1 MEDNNIMSLINAE
14 SRPSKSK
21 TTTKGKWRE
30 IEAIHDRYRLR
41 QELQELGMSSEDELN
56 SL

>member
-1 MEDNNIMSLINAE
+1 MEDTNIMSVIDAE
-14 SRPSKSK
+14 SRPAKSK
-21 TTTKGKWRE
+21 TTKGKWRE

>member
-1 MEDNNIMSLINAE
+1 MEDTNIMSLINAE
-14 SRPSKSK
+14 SRPSKTK
-21 TTTKGKWRE
+21 TTKGKWRE

-41 QELQELGMSSEDELN
+41 QELKDLGMSSEDELN

>member
-1 MEDNNIMSLINAE
+1 MEDINILSLVNAE

-21 TTTKGKWRE
+21 TTKGKWRE
-30 IEAIHDRYRLR
+30 IEAIHDRYKLR

-56 SL
+56 AL

>member
-1 MEDNNIMSLINAE
+1 MEDKNIMSLVNAE

-30 IEAIHDRYRLR
+30 IEAIQDRYRLR